1 MSKTR
6 TLVVA
11 AVAAL
16 AMALPAAAAAAP
28 RDAGVVPD
36 ASTTEL
42 TELSAQPK
50 VPPCK
55 RPDCYYA

>member
-1 MSKTR
+1 MRKIR

-11 AVAAL
+11 GIAAL

-28 RDAGVVPD
+28 LDTGVVPD

-42 TELSAQPK
+42 TALSAQPK